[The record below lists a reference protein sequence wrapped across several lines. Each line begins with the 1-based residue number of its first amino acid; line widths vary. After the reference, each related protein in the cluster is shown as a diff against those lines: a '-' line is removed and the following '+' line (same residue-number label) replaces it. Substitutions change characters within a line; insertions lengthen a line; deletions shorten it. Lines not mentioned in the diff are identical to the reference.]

1 MIITDINMQNNNLHV
16 GTGSRAACQVPA
28 QHMAECLCS
37 QRSRQRNDATR
48 YARAHALS
56 HNHIHTHSLTLISHS
71 GWNLGKVPGD
81 TSTVFC
87 VDCNENVRAS
97 RGTGTKKGHTT
108 SHPTHV
114 LTLMDSIKPG
124 SPRHHLSRV
133 AKTPVPVTTK
143 VKTAYGQTAKQ
154 CCKEFGWGKLSVLA
168 ISQDPE
174 KHAVVQSRM

>member
-1 MIITDINMQNNNLHV
+1 MWAPAVQLPAKYEPSTWLNACVPNEAVSEMMQQ
-16 GTGSRAACQVPA
+16 GTRARIHLTQ
-28 QHMAECLCS
+28 
-37 QRSRQRNDATR
+37 
-48 YARAHALS
+48 S
-56 HNHIHTHSLTLISHS
+56 HSHSYSHSHS

-87 VDCNENVRAS
+87 VDCNEDVRAS

-133 AKTPVPVTTK
+133 AKTPLPVKQK
-143 VKTAYGQTAKQ
+143 VKTAYGQAAKK
-154 CCKEFGWGKLSVLA
+154 CCKEFGWGKPTVLQ
-168 ISQDPE
+168 ISQDPV
-174 KHAVVQSRM
+174 KNDMVLKKMN